1 MNEGALRSF
10 CRSTS
15 LLILLCLLVAGL
27 MPGAVGSAGEPKV
40 ESEELVV
47 IGIGTIASANLALAK
62 EAALG
67 NALSKG
73 VEGYLLGRLGA
84 DASALHFERV
94 VREILPSAREL
105 VENYHILAEEQGGNQ
120 VRVLVRV
127 KVNRRVMEQK
137 LRTAGILTTAE
148 SVTKV
153 LFMVPEDNQG
163 KLSYWWQDPEFISAM
178 TPTDLAL
185 HKVFQE
191 RGFSS
196 VQRRAGQGP
205 EGAALVSGTP
215 GLSPQDAVAWGRA
228 LEADLVIMGRVQI
241 PLSGGVSMD
250 LKVLDVREGKGV
262 CGGEKIFP
270 ADRPAGTGDALVKE
284 LETMV
289 SEMATTLVPCM
300 RQAFKSGAP
309 TVTRIQV
316 RLGNLRSLRESTAF
330 RAFLAKEVSGVQSVR
345 QTRMKKDS
353 VTFVVEFKGSQESFL
368 NQVLNHESPPFPLE
382 PGDIGPGE
390 IVLMVQ

>member
-1 MNEGALRSF
+1 
-10 CRSTS
+10 
-15 LLILLCLLVAGL
+15 
-27 MPGAVGSAGEPKV
+27 
-40 ESEELVV
+40 
-47 IGIGTIASANLALAK
+47 
-62 EAALG
+62 
-67 NALSKG
+67 
-73 VEGYLLGRLGA
+73 
-84 DASALHFERV
+84 
-94 VREILPSAREL
+94 
-105 VENYHILAEEQGGNQ
+105 
-120 VRVLVRV
+120 
-127 KVNRRVMEQK
+127 
-137 LRTAGILTTAE
+137 
-148 SVTKV
+148 
-153 LFMVPEDNQG
+153 
-163 KLSYWWQDPEFISAM
+163 M